1 MANQRDIV
9 KSTALSKNRDCER
22 KTIDRKLIVMVIF
35 NFFTDVSFLKDF
47 PNTFFFYLL
56 LFSGKNLRVI

>member
-47 PNTFFFYLL
+47 HNTFFFISYC
-56 LFSGKNLRVI
+56 SQEKI